1 MAEPHLK
8 PEIRQRLEDLPVR
21 SGVYIMKDG
30 AGEIIYIGKA
40 KVLKNRVRSYFQG
53 RETDHRAAM
62 VLHKHV
68 ADIEWIVTDNEL
80 EALILEANLIRQ
92 HRPKY
97 NVLAKDDKHFPYLR
111 LTLGEA
117 FPRLEVVRRVEK
129 DKHRYFGPYTDARA
143 MRQTLGLAR
152 EIFRIRDCEL
162 DLRTKRLERACLSY
176 HIRRCDGPC
185 IDAITE
191 AEYEPV
197 VRQIVLLLEGRS
209 QDLIEEL
216 RREMD
221 LRAVDLDFEGA
232 ARRRDQISSLEKIR
246 AVQKMDLGEFVDIDV
261 LALSREGR
269 WACVTKFQIRGGAVL
284 DRSHH
289 IVKCPLEEDDAEI
302 MERALLEFYPPGV
315 QAPPPEIHLSAMPE
329 DKELVEEMLSGLAGR
344 KVRLQQPKQGDSFK
358 TIRMALAN
366 ARMLL
371 AEHLAKLETRNRV
384 SQAVAALQE
393 ALGFSDPPRRIVGFD
408 ISHLQG
414 TGTVASMVCFL
425 DGRPHKAGYRRFHV
439 KTVEGID
446 DFASMREVVGR
457 HFRRVRDEQDEPPDL
472 VLIDGGKGQLGMAVD
487 AIRAEGFP
495 EQQLLGLAKR
505 IEEVFLPGRSEPIL
519 LSYHS
524 PALKL
529 LQHIRDEAHRFAIT
543 FQRTQRTRT
552 IASSWLD
559 SVPGVGPAKRSL
571 LLQQFGSVARIR
583 QAGEAEIAKVVGARL
598 AVAIR
603 EAVARETEETDDSL
617 LLAAESPKLGSE
629 GDSTDKTEAASGR
642 ADDRPA
648 ETGVWS

>member
-8 PEIRQRLEDLPVR
+8 PGIQRRLEDLPTKP
-21 SGVYIMKDG
+21 GVYIMKD
-30 AGEIIYIGKA
+30 ADGEIIYIGKA

-68 ADIEWIVTDNEL
+68 VDIEWIVTDNEL

-117 FPRLEVVRRVEK
+117 FPRLEVVRRVDK
-129 DKHRYFGPYTDARA
+129 DKHRYFGPYTDAKA

-152 EIFRIRDCEL
+152 ELFRIRDCEL

-191 AEYEPV
+191 GEYEPI
-197 VRQIVLLLEGRS
+197 VRQIVLLLEGRN
-209 QDLIEEL
+209 QDLIAEL
-216 RREMD
+216 RREMEIK
-221 LRAVDLDFEGA
+221 AAALDFEGA
-232 ARRRDQISSLEKIR
+232 ARRRDQIASLETMR
-246 AVQKMDLGEFVDIDV
+246 ATQKMDLGEFVDIDV

-269 WACVTKFQIRGGAVL
+269 WACVTRFQIRGGAVL

-289 IVKCPLEEDDAEI
+289 IVKCPLEEDDAEV
-302 MERALLEFYPPGV
+302 MERSILEFYPPGV
-315 QAPPPEIHLSAMPE
+315 QAPPPEIHLSTMPGE
-329 DKELVEEMLSGLAGR
+329 KDLLEEMLAELAGR

-358 TIRMALAN
+358 TIRMAIAN

-371 AEHLAKLETRNRV
+371 VEHLAKLETRNRV
-384 SQAVAALQE
+384 SHAVAALQE
-393 ALGFSDPPRRIVGFD
+393 SLGLPEPPRRIVGFD

-457 HFRRVRDEQDEPPDL
+457 HFRRVREEQADPPDL
-472 VLIDGGKGQLGMAVD
+472 VLIDGGKGQLGMAVE

-519 LSYHS
+519 LSFHS

-543 FQRTQRTRT
+543 FQRTQRTQT

-559 SVPGVGPAKRSL
+559 TIPGVGPAKRSL

-583 QAGEAEIAKVVGARL
+583 KAGEAELADVVGARL
-598 AVAIR
+598 ATAIR
-603 EAVARETEETDDSL
+603 EAIEKDGQEGEPGML
-617 LLAAESPKLGSE
+617 MAAEPE
-629 GDSTDKTEAASGR
+629 G
-642 ADDRPA
+642 
-648 ETGVWS
+648 

>member
-1 MAEPHLK
+1 MTNPRERGIK
-8 PEIRQRLEDLPVR
+8 ERLEDLPTKP
-21 SGVYIMKDG
+21 GVYIMKDAG
-30 AGEIIYIGKA
+30 GEIIYIGKA

-62 VLHKHV
+62 ILHKHV
-68 ADIEWIVTDNEL
+68 VDIEWIVTDNEL

-129 DKHRYFGPYTDARA
+129 DRHRYFGPYTDAKA

-152 EIFRIRDCEL
+152 ELFRIRDCEL

-191 AEYEPV
+191 SEYEPV
-197 VRQIVLLLEGRS
+197 VRQIVLLLEGRN
-209 QDLIEEL
+209 QDLVAEL
-216 RREMD
+216 RREMEVK
-221 LRAVDLDFEGA
+221 AAALDFEGA
-232 ARRRDQISSLEKIR
+232 ARRRDQIASLETIR
-246 AVQKMDLGEFVDIDV
+246 ASQKMDLGEFVDIDV

-269 WACVTKFQIRGGAVL
+269 WACVTRFQIRGGAVL

-289 IVKCPLEEDDAEI
+289 IVKCPLEEDDAEV
-302 MERALLEFYPPGV
+302 MERAILEFYPPGV
-315 QAPPPEIHLSAMPE
+315 QAPPPEIHLSTMPGE
-329 DKELVEEMLSGLAGR
+329 KELLEEMLTELAAR

-358 TIRMALAN
+358 TIRMAIAN

-371 AEHLAKLETRNRV
+371 VEHLAKLETRNRV
-384 SQAVAALQE
+384 SHAVAALQE
-393 ALGFSDPPRRIVGFD
+393 ALGLPEPPRRIVGFD

-457 HFRRVRDEQDEPPDL
+457 HFRRVREEQADPPDL
-472 VLIDGGKGQLGMAVD
+472 VLIDGGKGQLGMAVE

-519 LSYHS
+519 LSFHS

-543 FQRTQRTRT
+543 FQRTQRTQT

-559 SVPGVGPAKRSL
+559 TIPGVGPAKRSL

-583 QAGEAEIAKVVGARL
+583 KAGESELADVVGARL
-598 AVAIR
+598 ASAIR
-603 EAVARETEETDDSL
+603 EAIEKDGQEGEPGML
-617 LLAAESPKLGSE
+617 MAAEPE
-629 GDSTDKTEAASGR
+629 G
-642 ADDRPA
+642 
-648 ETGVWS
+648 

>member
-8 PEIRQRLEDLPVR
+8 PGIQRRLEDLPTKP
-21 SGVYIMKDG
+21 GVYIMKD
-30 AGEIIYIGKA
+30 ADGEIIYIGKA

-68 ADIEWIVTDNEL
+68 VDIEWIVTDNEL

-117 FPRLEVVRRVEK
+117 FPRLEVVRRVDK
-129 DKHRYFGPYTDARA
+129 DKHRYFGPYTDAKA

-152 EIFRIRDCEL
+152 ELFRIRDCEL

-191 AEYEPV
+191 GEYEPI
-197 VRQIVLLLEGRS
+197 VRQIVLLLEGRN
-209 QDLIEEL
+209 QDLIAEL
-216 RREMD
+216 RREMEIK
-221 LRAVDLDFEGA
+221 AAALDFEGA
-232 ARRRDQISSLEKIR
+232 ARRRDQIASLETMR
-246 AVQKMDLGEFVDIDV
+246 ATQKMDLGEFVDIDV

-269 WACVTKFQIRGGAVL
+269 WACVTRFQIRGGAVL

-289 IVKCPLEEDDAEI
+289 IVKCPLEEDDAEV
-302 MERALLEFYPPGV
+302 MERSILEFYPPGV
-315 QAPPPEIHLSAMPE
+315 QAPPPEIHLSTMPGE
-329 DKELVEEMLSGLAGR
+329 KDLLEEMLTELAGR

-358 TIRMALAN
+358 TIRMAIAN

-371 AEHLAKLETRNRV
+371 VEHLAKLETRNRV
-384 SQAVAALQE
+384 SHAVAALQE
-393 ALGFSDPPRRIVGFD
+393 SLGLPEPPRRIVGFD

-439 KTVEGID
+439 KTVERID

-457 HFRRVRDEQDEPPDL
+457 HFRRVREEQADPPDL
-472 VLIDGGKGQLGMAVD
+472 VLIDGGKGQLGMAVE

-519 LSYHS
+519 LSFHS

-543 FQRTQRTRT
+543 FQRTQRTQT

-559 SVPGVGPAKRSL
+559 TIPGVGPAKRSL

-583 QAGEAEIAKVVGARL
+583 KAGEAELADVVGARL
-598 AVAIR
+598 ATAIR
-603 EAVARETEETDDSL
+603 EAIEKDGQEGEPGML
-617 LLAAESPKLGSE
+617 MAAEPE
-629 GDSTDKTEAASGR
+629 G
-642 ADDRPA
+642 
-648 ETGVWS
+648 

>member
-1 MAEPHLK
+1 MTNPRERGIK
-8 PEIRQRLEDLPVR
+8 ERLEDLPTKP
-21 SGVYIMKDG
+21 GVYIMKD
-30 AGEIIYIGKA
+30 ADGEIIYIGKA

-62 VLHKHV
+62 ILYKHV

-129 DKHRYFGPYTDARA
+129 DKHRYFGPYTDAKA

-185 IDAITE
+185 IDAISE
-191 AEYEPV
+191 SEYEPI
-197 VRQIVLLLEGRS
+197 VRQIVLLLEGRN
-209 QDLIEEL
+209 QDLVAEL

-221 LRAVDLDFEGA
+221 IKAAALDFEGA
-232 ARRRDQISSLEKIR
+232 ARRRDQIASLETIR
-246 AVQKMDLGEFVDIDV
+246 ATQKMDLGEFVDMDV

-269 WACVTKFQIRGGAVL
+269 WACVTRFQIRGGAVL

-289 IVKCPLEEDDAEI
+289 IVKCPLEEDDAEV
-302 MERALLEFYPPGV
+302 MERAILEFYPPGV
-315 QAPPPEIHLSAMPE
+315 QAPPPEIHLSTMPGE
-329 DKELVEEMLSGLAGR
+329 KDLLEEMLTELAAR

-358 TIRMALAN
+358 TIRMAIAN

-371 AEHLAKLETRNRV
+371 VEHLAKLETRNRV
-384 SQAVAALQE
+384 SHAVAALQE
-393 ALGFSDPPRRIVGFD
+393 SLGLAEPPRRIVGFD

-457 HFRRVRDEQDEPPDL
+457 HFRRVREEQADPPDL
-472 VLIDGGKGQLGMAVD
+472 VLIDGGKGQLGMAVE

-519 LSYHS
+519 LSFHS

-543 FQRTQRTRT
+543 FQRTQRTQT

-559 SVPGVGPAKRSL
+559 TIPGVGPAKRSL

-583 QAGEAEIAKVVGARL
+583 QAKEPELTKIVGVRLGKLILEAIEM
-598 AVAIR
+598 
-603 EAVARETEETDDSL
+603 EAQEPESGL
-617 LLAAESPKLGSE
+617 LMAAESGIEPE
-629 GDSTDKTEAASGR
+629 
-642 ADDRPA
+642 
-648 ETGVWS
+648 

>member
-8 PEIRQRLEDLPVR
+8 PGIQRRLEDLPTKP
-21 SGVYIMKDG
+21 GVYLMKDD

-40 KVLKNRVRSYFQG
+40 KVLKNRVRSYFSG

-62 VLHKHV
+62 VLYKHV

-117 FPRLEVVRRVEK
+117 FPRLEVVRRVDK

-162 DLRTKRLERACLSY
+162 DLRTKRLDRPCLSF

-209 QDLIEEL
+209 QDLVAEL
-216 RREMD
+216 RNEMD
-221 LRAVDLDFEGA
+221 TRSAELDFEGA
-232 ARRRDQISSLEKIR
+232 ARRRDQILSLEKIR
-246 AVQKMDLGEFVDIDV
+246 ATQKMDLGEFVDMDV

-269 WACVTKFQIRGGAVL
+269 WACVTRFQIRGGAVL

-289 IVKCPLEEDDAEI
+289 IVKCPLEEDDSEI
-302 MERALLEFYPPGV
+302 MERAMLEFYPPGV
-315 QAPPPEIHLSAMPE
+315 QAPPPEIHLSAMPG
-329 DKELVEEMLSGLAGR
+329 DKDLLEQLLADLAGR
-344 KVRLQQPKQGDSFK
+344 KVRLLQPKQGDSFK

-371 AEHLAKLETRNRV
+371 VEHLAKLETRNRV

-393 ALGFSDPPRRIVGFD
+393 ALDLPEPPRRIVGFD

-414 TGTVASMVCFL
+414 TGTVASMVSFL

-457 HFRRVRDEQDEPPDL
+457 HFRRLREEEADPPDL
-472 VLIDGGKGQLGMAVD
+472 VLIDGGKGQLGMAVE
-487 AIRAEGFP
+487 AIRVEGFP

-505 IEEVFLPGRSEPIL
+505 IEEVFLPGRSEPVL
-519 LSYHS
+519 LSFHS

-543 FQRTQRTRT
+543 FQRNQRTQT

-559 SVPGVGPAKRSL
+559 TIPGVGPAKRSL

-583 QAGEAEIAKVVGARL
+583 QAEEQELAKVVGSRL
-598 AVAIR
+598 ASLIR
-603 EAVARETEETDDSL
+603 EAIGKDSEETDGDL
-617 LLAAESPKLGSE
+617 LLAAEPSS
-629 GDSTDKTEAASGR
+629 
-642 ADDRPA
+642 
-648 ETGVWS
+648 

>member
-8 PEIRQRLEDLPVR
+8 QGIQRRLEDLPTKP
-21 SGVYIMKDG
+21 GVYLMKDD

-40 KVLKNRVRSYFQG
+40 KVLKNRVRSYFNG
-53 RETDHRAAM
+53 RDTEHRAAM

-129 DKHRYFGPYTDARA
+129 DKNRYFGPYTDAKA

-162 DLRTKRLERACLSY
+162 DLRSKRLERACLSY
-176 HIRRCDGPC
+176 HIQRCDGPC
-185 IDAITE
+185 IDAISE
-191 AEYEPV
+191 AEYEPI
-197 VRQIVLLLEGRS
+197 VRQIILLLEGRS
-209 QDLIEEL
+209 QDLVADL
-216 RREMD
+216 QREMEVK
-221 LRAVDLDFEGA
+221 AASLDFEGA
-232 ARRRDQISSLEKIR
+232 ARRRDQILSLEKIR
-246 AVQKMDLGEFVDIDV
+246 NSQKMDLGEFVDLDV

-269 WACVTKFQIRGGAVL
+269 WACVTRFQIRAGAVL

-289 IVKCPLEEDDAEI
+289 IVKCPLEEDDAEV
-302 MERALLEFYPPGV
+302 MERAIVEFYPVGV
-315 QAPPPEIHLSAMPE
+315 QAPPPEIHISAMPE
-329 DKELVEEMLSGLAGR
+329 DKELIEEHLSGLAGR
-344 KVRLQQPKQGDSFK
+344 KVKLLQPKQGDSFK

-371 AEHLAKLETRNRV
+371 VEHLAKLETRNRV
-384 SQAVAALQE
+384 SQSVAALQE
-393 ALGFSDPPRRIVGFD
+393 ALGLSEPPRRIIGFD
-408 ISHLQG
+408 ISHLSG
-414 TGTVASMVCFL
+414 TGTVASMVNFL

-439 KTVEGID
+439 KTVDGID

-457 HFRRVRDEQDEPPDL
+457 HFRRVRDEQADPPDL
-472 VLIDGGKGQLGMAVD
+472 VLIDGGKGQLGMAVE

-519 LSYHS
+519 LSFHS

-543 FQRTQRTRT
+543 FQRTQRTQH
-552 IASSWLD
+552 ISSSWLD
-559 SVPGVGPAKRSL
+559 TIAGVGPAKRSL

-583 QAGEAEIAKVVGARL
+583 QATEQELSNTVGARL
-598 AVAIR
+598 GKLIR
-603 EAVARETEETDDSL
+603 EAIEKEAQEPEAGL
-617 LLAAESPKLGSE
+617 LMAAEPGSE
-629 GDSTDKTEAASGR
+629 PE
-642 ADDRPA
+642 
-648 ETGVWS
+648 

>member
-8 PEIRQRLEDLPVR
+8 PGIQRRLEDLPTKP
-21 SGVYIMKDG
+21 GVYLMKDD

-40 KVLKNRVRSYFQG
+40 KVLKNRVRSYFNG
-53 RETDHRAAM
+53 RDTEHRAAM

-129 DKHRYFGPYTDARA
+129 DKHRYFGPYTDAKA

-162 DLRTKRLERACLSY
+162 DLRTKRLDRACLSY
-176 HIRRCDGPC
+176 HIQRCDGPC
-185 IDAITE
+185 IDAISE
-191 AEYEPV
+191 AEYEPI
-197 VRQIVLLLEGRS
+197 VRQIILLLEGRS
-209 QDLIEEL
+209 QDLVADL
-216 RREMD
+216 QREMEVK
-221 LRAVDLDFEGA
+221 AASLDFEGA
-232 ARRRDQISSLEKIR
+232 ARRRDQILSLEKIR
-246 AVQKMDLGEFVDIDV
+246 NSQKMDLGEFVDLDV

-269 WACVTKFQIRGGAVL
+269 WACVTRFQIRGGAVL

-302 MERALLEFYPPGV
+302 MERALLDFYPPGV
-315 QAPPPEIHLSAMPE
+315 QAPPPEIHISAMPE
-329 DKELVEEMLSGLAGR
+329 DKELIEEHLSGLAGR
-344 KVRLQQPKQGDSFK
+344 KVKLLQPKQGDSFK

-371 AEHLAKLETRNRV
+371 VEHLAKLETRNRV
-384 SQAVAALQE
+384 SQSVAALQE
-393 ALGFSDPPRRIVGFD
+393 ALGLSEPPRRIIGFD
-408 ISHLQG
+408 ISHLSG
-414 TGTVASMVCFL
+414 TGTVASMVNFL

-439 KTVEGID
+439 KTVDGID

-457 HFRRVRDEQDEPPDL
+457 HFRRVRDEQADPPDL
-472 VLIDGGKGQLGMAVD
+472 VLIDGGKGQLGMAVE

-505 IEEVFLPGRSEPIL
+505 IEEVFLPG
-519 LSYHS
+519 
-524 PALKL
+524 
-529 LQHIRDEAHRFAIT
+529 
-543 FQRTQRTRT
+543 
-552 IASSWLD
+552 
-559 SVPGVGPAKRSL
+559 
-571 LLQQFGSVARIR
+571 
-583 QAGEAEIAKVVGARL
+583 
-598 AVAIR
+598 
-603 EAVARETEETDDSL
+603 
-617 LLAAESPKLGSE
+617 
-629 GDSTDKTEAASGR
+629 
-642 ADDRPA
+642 
-648 ETGVWS
+648 

>member
-1 MAEPHLK
+1 MTNPRERGIQ
-8 PEIRQRLEDLPVR
+8 ERLEDLPMKP
-21 SGVYIMKDG
+21 GVYLMKDG

-68 ADIEWIVTDNEL
+68 VDIEWIVTDNEL

-162 DLRTKRLERACLSY
+162 DLRSKRLERACLSY

-185 IDAITE
+185 IDAISE
-191 AEYEPV
+191 AEYDPI
-197 VRQIVLLLEGRS
+197 VRRIILLLEGKS
-209 QDLIEEL
+209 QDLVADL
-216 RREMD
+216 QREMD
-221 LRAVDLDFEGA
+221 TLAADLDFEGA
-232 ARRRDQISSLEKIR
+232 ARRRDQIAALETIR
-246 AVQKMDLGEFVDIDV
+246 AGQKMDLGEFVDLDV
-261 LALSREGR
+261 LSLSREGR
-269 WACVTKFQIRGGAVL
+269 WACVTRFQIRGGAVL
-284 DRSHH
+284 DRSHQ
-289 IVKCPLEEDDAEI
+289 IVKCPLEEDDAEV
-302 MERALLEFYPPGV
+302 MERSVIEFYPVGV
-315 QAPPPEIHLSAMPE
+315 QAPPPEIHLSAMPL
-329 DKELVEEMLSGLAGR
+329 DKALIEEHLTGLAGR
-344 KVRLQQPKQGDSFK
+344 KVRLLQPKQGDSFK

-371 AEHLAKLETRNRV
+371 VEHLAKLENRNRV

-393 ALGFSDPPRRIVGFD
+393 SLGLPEPPRRIVGFD

-414 TGTVASMVCFL
+414 TGTVASMVSFL

-439 KTVEGID
+439 KTVAGID
-446 DFASMREVVGR
+446 DFASMKEVVGR
-457 HFRRVRDEQDEPPDL
+457 HFRRLREEQADPPDL
-472 VLIDGGKGQLGMAVD
+472 VLIDGGKGQLGMAVE
-487 AIRAEGFP
+487 AIRVEGFP

-519 LSYHS
+519 LSFHS

-543 FQRTQRTRT
+543 FQRTQRTQH

-559 SVPGVGPAKRSL
+559 TIPGVGPSKRSL

-583 QAGEAEIAKVVGARL
+583 QATESELVNVVGERL
-598 AVAIR
+598 GKAI
-603 EAVARETEETDDSL
+603 
-617 LLAAESPKLGSE
+617 LAALDLDVEDPKSPLL
-629 GDSTDKTEAASGR
+629 EAASSPV
-642 ADDRPA
+642 D
-648 ETGVWS
+648 S

>member
-1 MAEPHLK
+1 MTNPRERGIK
-8 PEIRQRLEDLPVR
+8 ERLEDLPTK
-21 SGVYIMKDG
+21 SGVYLMKDG

-40 KVLKNRVRSYFQG
+40 KVLKNRVRSYFNG

-68 ADIEWIVTDNEL
+68 VDIEWIVTDNEL

-129 DKHRYFGPYTDARA
+129 DKHRYFGPYTDAKA

-176 HIRRCDGPC
+176 HIQRCDGPC
-185 IDAITE
+185 IEAISE
-191 AEYEPV
+191 AEYEPI
-197 VRQIVLLLEGRS
+197 VRQIILLLEGRS
-209 QDLIEEL
+209 QDLVADL
-216 RREMD
+216 RREMETKAA
-221 LRAVDLDFEGA
+221 LLDFEGA
-232 ARRRDQISSLEKIR
+232 ARRRDQILSLEKIR
-246 AVQKMDLGEFVDIDV
+246 NSQKMDLGEFVDLDV

-269 WACVTKFQIRGGAVL
+269 WACVTRFQIRGGAVL

-302 MERALLEFYPPGV
+302 MERAMLEFYPPGV
-315 QAPPPEIHLSAMPE
+315 QAPPPEIHISTMPE
-329 DKELVEEMLSGLAGR
+329 DKELIEEHLSGLAGR
-344 KVRLQQPKQGDSFK
+344 KVKLLQPKQGDSFK

-371 AEHLAKLETRNRV
+371 VEHLAKLETRNRV
-384 SQAVAALQE
+384 SQSVSALQE
-393 ALGFSDPPRRIVGFD
+393 ALGLSEPPRRIIGFD

-414 TGTVASMVCFL
+414 TGTVASMVNFL

-439 KTVEGID
+439 KTVDGID

-457 HFRRVRDEQDEPPDL
+457 HFRRVRDEQADPPDL
-472 VLIDGGKGQLGMAVD
+472 VLIDGGKGQLGMAVE

-519 LSYHS
+519 LSFHS

-543 FQRTQRTRT
+543 FQRTQRTQH
-552 IASSWLD
+552 ISSSWLD
-559 SVPGVGPAKRSL
+559 TIPGVGPAKRSL

-583 QAGEAEIAKVVGARL
+583 QATEQELSNTVGARL
-598 AVAIR
+598 GKLIRDAI
-603 EAVARETEETDDSL
+603 EKEVEESESGL
-617 LLAAESPKLGSE
+617 LMAAEPESE
-629 GDSTDKTEAASGR
+629 PE
-642 ADDRPA
+642 
-648 ETGVWS
+648 

>member
-1 MAEPHLK
+1 MTNPRERGIK
-8 PEIRQRLEDLPVR
+8 ERLEDLPTKP
-21 SGVYIMKDG
+21 GVYIMKD
-30 AGEIIYIGKA
+30 ADGEIIYIGKA

-62 VLHKHV
+62 ILYKHV
-68 ADIEWIVTDNEL
+68 SDIEWIVTDNEL

-129 DKHRYFGPYTDARA
+129 DKHRYFGPYTDAKA

-191 AEYEPV
+191 SEYEPI
-197 VRQIVLLLEGRS
+197 VRQIILLLEGRN
-209 QDLIEEL
+209 QDLVAEL

-221 LRAVDLDFEGA
+221 IKAAALDFEGA
-232 ARRRDQISSLEKIR
+232 ARRRDQIASLETIR
-246 AVQKMDLGEFVDIDV
+246 ATQKMDLGEFVDIDV
-261 LALSREGR
+261 LSLSREGR
-269 WACVTKFQIRGGAVL
+269 WACVTRFQIRGGAVL

-289 IVKCPLEEDDAEI
+289 IVKCPLEEDDAEV
-302 MERALLEFYPPGV
+302 MERAILEFYPPGV
-315 QAPPPEIHLSAMPE
+315 QAPPPEIHLSTMPGE
-329 DKELVEEMLSGLAGR
+329 KELLEEMLTELAGR

-358 TIRMALAN
+358 TIRMAIAN

-371 AEHLAKLETRNRV
+371 VEHLAKLETKNRV
-384 SQAVAALQE
+384 SHAVAALQE
-393 ALGFSDPPRRIVGFD
+393 SLGLAEPPRRIVGFD

-457 HFRRVRDEQDEPPDL
+457 HFRRVREEQADPPDL
-472 VLIDGGKGQLGMAVD
+472 VLIDGGKGQLGMAVE

-519 LSYHS
+519 LSFHS

-543 FQRTQRTRT
+543 FQRTQRTQT

-559 SVPGVGPAKRSL
+559 TIPGVGPAKRSL
-571 LLQQFGSVARIR
+571 LLQQFGSVARVR
-583 QAGEAEIAKVVGARL
+583 KAGEAELADVVGARL
-598 AVAIR
+598 ASAIL
-603 EAVARETEETDDSL
+603 EAIEKDGQEEGDGIL
-617 LLAAESPKLGSE
+617 MAAEP
-629 GDSTDKTEAASGR
+629 EA
-642 ADDRPA
+642 
-648 ETGVWS
+648 